1 MNWLTDENFLFMMKQ
16 IDEGLSLR
24 SMKIALKFTK
34 FFANFRIAQQE
45 RLAPPK
51 LIQEINAKNQTKYY
65 RSNLN
70 CYSNIPNFFQ
80 SFFFTKTFPLR

>member
-45 RLAPPK
+45 RLASPK

-70 CYSNIPNFFQ
+70 C
-80 SFFFTKTFPLR
+80 